1 MKKPQRIFIHKVADN
16 TAVILLIIAIIA
28 IVGML
33 ALIVKQHN
41 EMVPNSSKVVTITG
55 FQDPLMDG
63 YSFLDTSA
71 KDKIFRMGPDKVDVR
86 QDLGVKATITTYR
99 DGHTHTIE
107 SADVWMWKM
116 VQ

>member
-1 MKKPQRIFIHKVADN
+1 MKNPQRIFIHRAADT
-16 TAVILLIIAIIA
+16 TAVILMISAILAIIVMLVIIA
-28 IVGML
+28 
-33 ALIVKQHN
+33 KQHN
-41 EMVPNSSKVVTITG
+41 ERLPTFDKVVTITG

-63 YSFLDTSA
+63 YSFLDTST

-99 DGHTHTIE
+99 DGQTHTTE
-107 SADVWMWKM
+107 TADVWMWKM

>member
-1 MKKPQRIFIHKVADN
+1 MKKPQKIFIHKAADN
-16 TAVILLIIAIIA
+16 AAIILLIIAVVSII
-28 IVGML
+28 VML
-33 ALIVKQHN
+33 VVIVKQHH
-41 EMVPNSSKVVTITG
+41 ERVPNSSKVVTITG

-63 YSFLDTSA
+63 YSFLDTAA